1 MLYANVAQ
9 SKDAAKT
16 AGTVKINGHP
26 VCTKA
31 SVFSKSTGDEA
42 GRKGGVLSGTTQG
55 QAEFLTASPNVLI
68 EGEPAVR
75 AHDLMVSNNQNTQPA
90 PLMQPSGT
98 PPQALLADEP
108 EDADPNDPPN
118 AYAVEVAGGE
128 LPLVKGQLA
137 GLEPEE

>member
-1 MLYANVAQ
+1 SGKGTTDILYANVAQ

-31 SVFSKSTGDEA
+31 SVFSKSTGNEP

-68 EGEPAVR
+68 EGVRAVR
-75 AHDLMVSNNQNTQPA
+75 AHDLMVSNNQNTPPA

-98 PPQALLADEP
+98 PPPALSAGAPADIEP
-108 EDADPNDPPN
+108 EPGPMRV
-118 AYAVEVAGGE
+118 AVKDLGGE
-128 LPLVKGQLA
+128 
-137 GLEPEE
+137 